1 MSFLVPL
8 ALSLFGLAAPLVLLY
23 FIRLRRREQRVSS
36 LLLWQALAQEPKA
49 PALFQRFQRDPLLIL
64 QLLALL
70 AASLALARPVVTL
83 LGEGERKVVIVLD
96 TSASMKARDVA
107 PSRFEVARAEAA
119 ALVRGLREGT
129 AVMVIE
135 AGTQPKVAAALGAD
149 HGRALAAIHAAAARD
164 LPNRLA
170 DAIRTARGLI
180 GTDPGAEI
188 HVFTD
193 GAFAAAPEAD
203 DPRIRWVGAG
213 RRSHNVGITKLAV
226 RRTYR
231 GVGNY
236 EAFVS
241 LANFSSQAQSFS
253 FTLKV
258 DDRAI
263 VERAITLAPHVHRS
277 LILPFRHFQAA
288 HIIAELG
295 IDDDLRADNVA
306 HAVLPPPRNVAVTLV
321 SHGNRFLENVLRTDP
336 EVALQLVTP
345 ERYAGGMGDA
355 DVVVLDSVTPP
366 KVGAG
371 RYIFVNVVP
380 PDVPIELLGKVERPT
395 VVDWDRAHAV
405 MRHVE
410 FSKVAVAQAMRLRPL
425 APGRAL
431 VETLGGPL
439 IYALEEPDRR
449 ALLLGFDLFE
459 ADLPLRV
466 AFPLIM
472 SNAIRWL
479 HPSGHASLEFAAGQP
494 LMVPVAH
501 GVEAARFVTPSGR
514 TADVRVV
521 RGAASYSDA
530 DEVGL
535 YTVVTAR
542 GSTRVAV
549 NLMDADESNLAPQP
563 LPATPAAAAAALVPV
578 ERELW
583 PYFVALA
590 ACLFALEGLLYWR
603 RESARRL
610 RLPESAG
617 GRWAL
622 ALRGATLA
630 ALAAALL
637 RPTVP
642 QLADRMNVV
651 FLLDASDSLS
661 QTARARALQFVE
673 QAVAARHADDRHGVV
688 VFGADAAVAQPPAAH
703 SGVELAGV
711 KVDGRGTNIFQ
722 AIQLALALLPP
733 DQANRIVLLSDGR
746 QNAGDALA
754 AARVAK
760 GAGADLR
767 YVLAPLGFE
776 QEVVAQELVL
786 PQEVKF
792 GEPFYA
798 RVVAW
803 SHKETDGRLSLF
815 RNGEFVG
822 SQRVH
827 LTPGKNVLSYRQAL
841 ELDGVHVY
849 QAAIEVP
856 GDTIEENN
864 RAVGTVLV
872 RGRPRV
878 LIADRD
884 RQHAQPL
891 AAALRSQ
898 RIEVAVVDPAGIPKD
913 VAALQR
919 YDGVILSDISAVRLN
934 RNQMAQIRNYVRDHG
949 GGLIMVGGEESF
961 GLGGYY
967 KTPIEEALPVTMEVR
982 QKVDIPNLSIVL
994 SIDRS
999 GSMSMATSGRVTPLD
1014 LAKEAAHLVIDLL
1027 DARTEVGVQSW
1038 DTEAT
1043 WTVPLAPA
1051 RNKAQIY
1058 NAIASLKA
1066 GGGTNGFPAL
1076 NEAHR
1081 VLVPRPATLK
1091 HVIFLSDGQMFRQDF
1106 QDLVTR
1112 MARDQITVSTVA
1124 LGTSSDQALMANIA
1138 RWGRGRYYYTED
1150 TQTITRIFALETQ
1163 LASDATMVEQLF
1175 RPRVTDPGH
1184 EAMQDIDWK
1193 RAPTLGGYVAT
1204 STKSSAAELLTSHR
1218 DDPVLATWRYGLGR
1232 AAAFTSDANARWAG
1246 SWLQWPE
1253 FNKFWSQLVR
1263 WTLRSATTGDT
1274 AVSVVRRDGH
1284 GEVFVDA
1291 VDANGAFINF
1301 LETEIG
1307 VVAPDRSRTVID
1319 LEQVGP
1325 GRYLGRFAA
1334 AQEGVY
1340 LVGMTQRKGDRV
1352 LGSQLTGLVVP
1363 YAEELRELGPDENLL
1378 KELAEATGGS
1388 ELSDPRSV
1396 FLEARRPFRVALDI
1410 WPWLVALAAA
1420 LVLPEIALRRADLG
1434 AWLRRRRKPDRA

>member
-1 MSFLVPL
+1 MSFLAPL
-8 ALSLFGLAAPLVLLY
+8 ALSLFGLAVPLVLLY
-23 FIRLRRREQRVSS
+23 FIRLQRREQTVSS
-36 LLLWQALAQEPKA
+36 LLLWQAVVQEPKA

-64 QLLALL
+64 QLLAL
-70 AASLALARPVVTL
+70 AAAALALARPVVTL

-96 TSASMKARDVA
+96 ASASMKATDVA
-107 PSRFEVARAEAA
+107 PSRFEAARAGAA
-119 ALVRGLREGT
+119 ALVRELRAGT

-135 AGTQPKVAAALGAD
+135 AGSQPKVAAALGTD
-149 HGRALAAIHAAAARD
+149 HDRALAAIDAAAPRD
-164 LPNRLA
+164 LPNRLTE
-170 DAIRTARGLI
+170 AIRTARGLV
-180 GTDPGAEI
+180 GTDPRAEI

-193 GAFAAAPEAD
+193 GAFATVPDAD
-203 DPRIRWVGAG
+203 DPRIRWVGVG
-213 RRSHNVGITKLAV
+213 RRSNNVGITRLAV
-226 RRTYR
+226 RKTYR
-231 GVGNY
+231 GAGNY

-241 LANFSSQAQSFS
+241 VANFSSEEQRFG
-253 FTLKV
+253 FVLKV
-258 DDRAI
+258 DERAI
-263 VERAITLAPHVHRS
+263 VERALTLAPNVHRS
-277 LILPFRHFQAA
+277 LILPFRHFEAA
-288 HIIAELG
+288 HITAEIG
-295 IDDDLRADNVA
+295 IDDDLRADNIA
-306 HAVLPPPRNVAVTLV
+306 HAVMPPPRSVAVTLV
-321 SHGNRFLENVLRTDP
+321 TSGNRFLENVLSTDP
-336 EVALQLVTP
+336 EVALQVVTP
-345 ERYAGGMGDA
+345 DRYAGGMGDA

-366 KVGAG
+366 KVGPG

-380 PDVPIELLGKVERPT
+380 PDVPIELLGRADRPT
-395 VVDWDRAHAV
+395 VIDWDRAHAV

-410 FSKVAVAQAMRLRPL
+410 FSKVAVARAMRLRPL

-466 AFPLIM
+466 AFPLIV

-494 LMVPVAH
+494 LVVPVAH
-501 GVEAARFVTPSGR
+501 GVETARFIAPSGR
-514 TADVRVV
+514 TADARVV
-521 RGAASYSDA
+521 RGAASYSDT

-535 YTVVTAR
+535 YSVVTAR
-542 GSTRVAV
+542 GSPRVAV

-563 LPATPAAAAAALVPV
+563 LPATPPAAADTLVPL

-590 ACLFALEGLLYWR
+590 LALFALEGLLYWR
-603 RESARRL
+603 RESAGRL
-610 RLPESAG
+610 RLPASTG
-617 GRWAL
+617 GRLSL
-622 ALRGATLA
+622 ALRGALLV
-630 ALAAALL
+630 ALAGALL
-637 RPTVP
+637 KPTVS

-651 FLLDASDSLS
+651 FLLDSSDSLS
-661 QTARARALQFVE
+661 RAARARALQFVE
-673 QAVAARHADDRHGVV
+673 AAVAARHPEDRHGVV
-688 VFGADAAVAQPPAAH
+688 VFGADAAIAQPPAAH
-703 SGVELAGV
+703 PGVELAET

-754 AARVAK
+754 AARTAK
-760 GAGADLR
+760 RTGAEVS
-767 YVLAPLGFE
+767 YVLAPLAFD

-798 RVVAW
+798 RLVAW
-803 SHKETDGRLSLF
+803 SHKETDARVALY

-822 SQRVH
+822 SQRVR
-827 LTPGKNVLSYRQAL
+827 LTPGKNVLSYRQAI

-849 QAAIEVP
+849 QAAIEVA
-856 GDTIEENN
+856 GDAIEQNN

-884 RQHAQPL
+884 RRHAQPL
-891 AAALRSQ
+891 AAALRAQ
-898 RIEVAVVDPAGIPKD
+898 RIEVQVVEPAAIPKD
-913 VAALQR
+913 VTTLQR
-919 YDGVILSDISAVRLN
+919 YDGVILSDVSAVRLN
-934 RNQMAQIRNYVRDHG
+934 RSQMAHIRDYVRDRG
-949 GGLIMVGGEESF
+949 GGLVMVGGEESF

-967 KTPIEEALPVTMEVR
+967 KTPVEEALPVTMEVR

-999 GSMSMATSGRVTPLD
+999 GSMSMATSGSVTPLD
-1014 LAKEAAHLVIDLL
+1014 LAKEAAHLVVDLL

-1038 DTEAT
+1038 DTEAA
-1043 WTVPLAPA
+1043 WTVPLGPA

-1081 VLVPRPATLK
+1081 ALQPRPATLK

-1112 MARDQITVSTVA
+1112 MARDHITVSTVA
-1124 LGTSSDQALMANIA
+1124 LGRSSDQALMANIA

-1150 TQTITRIFALETQ
+1150 TQTIARIFALETQ
-1163 LASDATMVEQLF
+1163 LASDATMVEQPF
-1175 RPRVTDPGH
+1175 RPRLLDPGH
-1184 EAMQDIDWK
+1184 EALQDIDWK
-1193 RAPTLGGYVAT
+1193 RVPTLGGYVAT
-1204 STKSSAAELLTSHR
+1204 SLKSSAAELLTSHR

-1246 SWLQWPE
+1246 AWLQWPE

-1263 WTLRSATTGDT
+1263 WTLRSAQTGDT
-1274 AVSVVRRDGH
+1274 SVSVVRRDGH

-1301 LETEIG
+1301 LETQIG

-1334 AQEGVY
+1334 NQEGVY

-1378 KELAEATGGS
+1378 KELAEATGGG
-1388 ELSDPRSV
+1388 ELSDPRAV
-1396 FLEARRPFRVALDI
+1396 FGEGRRPFGVALEI

-1420 LVLPEIALRRADLG
+1420 LVVPEIALRRADLG
-1434 AWLRRRRKPDRA
+1434 GWLRRRKRG

>member
-1 MSFLVPL
+1 MSFLAPL
-8 ALSLFGLAAPLVLLY
+8 ALSLFGLAVPLVLLY

-64 QLLALL
+64 QLLAL
-70 AASLALARPVVTL
+70 AAAALALARPVVTL

-107 PSRFEVARAEAA
+107 PSRFEAARDAA
-119 ALVRGLREGT
+119 TALVRGLREGT

-135 AGTQPKVAAALGAD
+135 AGTQPKVAAALGRD
-149 HGRALAAIHAAAARD
+149 HGRALAAINAAAARD

-170 DAIRTARGLI
+170 EAIRTARGLI
-180 GTDPGAEI
+180 GDDPGAEI

-193 GAFAAAPEAD
+193 GAFAAAPAAE
-203 DPRIRWVGAG
+203 DPRIRWIGVG
-213 RRSHNVGITKLAV
+213 RRSDNVGITKLAV

-236 EAFVS
+236 EAYVS
-241 LANFSSQAQSFS
+241 LANFSGEAQSFS
-253 FTLKV
+253 FTLRR
-258 DDRAI
+258 DGRAI
-263 VERAITLAPHVHRS
+263 VERAVTLAPQVHRS
-277 LILPFRHFQAA
+277 LILPFRHSRAA
-288 HIIAELG
+288 HITAELG

-336 EVALQLVTP
+336 EVALQVVTP

-366 KVGAG
+366 RVGPG

-380 PDVPIELLGKVERPT
+380 PDVPIELLGRVERPA

-431 VETLGGPL
+431 VETLSGPL
-439 IYALEEPDRR
+439 IYALEEPERR

-494 LMVPVAH
+494 LVVPVAH
-501 GVEAARFVTPSGR
+501 GIEAARFITPSGR
-514 TADVRVV
+514 TADARVV
-521 RGAASYSDA
+521 RGAASYSDT
-530 DEVGL
+530 DEAGL

-549 NLMDADESNLAPQP
+549 NLMDADESNLAPQQ
-563 LPATPAAAAAALVPV
+563 LPATPAAAAAVLVPV

-583 PYFVALA
+583 LYFVALA
-590 ACLFALEGLLYWR
+590 VFLFVLEGLLYWR
-603 RESARRL
+603 RETAGRL
-610 RLPESAG
+610 RLPEGAG

-622 ALRGATLA
+622 ALRGATVV
-630 ALAAALL
+630 ALATALFA
-637 RPTVP
+637 PTISRF
-642 QLADRMNVV
+642 ADRMNVV
-651 FLLDASDSLS
+651 FLLDVSDSLS
-661 QTARARALQFVE
+661 QAARARALRFVE
-673 QAVAARHADDRHGVV
+673 EAVAARRADDRHGVV

-703 SGVELAGV
+703 AGVELAEV

-722 AIQLALALLPP
+722 AIQLAAALLPP

-754 AARVAK
+754 AARAAK
-760 GAGADLR
+760 SAGADLR

-776 QEVVAQELVL
+776 QEVVAQELIL

-792 GEPFYA
+792 GEPFHA
-798 RVVAW
+798 RLVAW
-803 SHKETDGRLSLF
+803 SHTEADGRVSLF

-822 SQRVH
+822 SQRVR

-841 ELDGVHVY
+841 ELEGVHVY
-849 QAAIEVP
+849 QAVIEVA
-856 GDTIEENN
+856 GDTIEQNN

-884 RQHAQPL
+884 RRHAQPL

-898 RIEVAVVDPAGIPKD
+898 RIEVAVVEPSGIPKD
-913 VAALQR
+913 LAP
-919 YDGVILSDISAVRLN
+919 YDGVILSDVSAVRLN
-934 RNQMAQIRNYVRDHG
+934 RRQMAQIRDYVRDRG

-967 KTPIEEALPVTMEVR
+967 RTPIEEALPVTMEVR

-999 GSMSMATSGRVTPLD
+999 GSMSMAGSSKLTPLD
-1014 LAKEAAHLVIDLL
+1014 LAKEAAHLVVDLL

-1038 DTEAT
+1038 DTEAH
-1043 WTVPLAPA
+1043 WTVPLGPA
-1051 RNKAQIY
+1051 RNKTQIY

-1081 VLVPRPATLK
+1081 VLGPRPATLK

-1124 LGTSSDQALMANIA
+1124 LGTGSDQTLMANIA

-1163 LASDATMVEQLF
+1163 LASDATMVEQPF
-1175 RPRVTDPGH
+1175 RPRVADAGH

-1193 RAPTLGGYVAT
+1193 RVPTLGGYVAT
-1204 STKSSAAELLTSHR
+1204 SAKASAAELLTSHR

-1246 SWLQWPE
+1246 AWLQWPE

-1263 WTLRSATTGDT
+1263 WTLRSAQTGDT

-1291 VDANGAFINF
+1291 IDANGAFINF
-1301 LETEIG
+1301 LETEVG

-1334 AQEGVY
+1334 TQEGVY

-1388 ELSDPRSV
+1388 ELSDPRDV
-1396 FLEARRPFRVALDI
+1396 FREARRPFRVAVDI
-1410 WPWLVALAAA
+1410 WPWLVVLAAA

-1434 AWLRRRRKPDRA
+1434 AWLRRRKRVR

>member
-1 MSFLVPL
+1 MSFLAPL
-8 ALSLFGLAAPLVLLY
+8 ALSLFGLAVPLVLLY

-36 LLLWQALAQEPKA
+36 LLLWQAVVQEPKA

-96 TSASMKARDVA
+96 TSASMKASDVT
-107 PSRFEVARAEAA
+107 PSRFAAARAEAA

-135 AGTQPKVAAALGAD
+135 AGTQPKVAAALGSD
-149 HGRALAAIHAAAARD
+149 HGRALAAIHGAAARD

-170 DAIRTARGLI
+170 EAIRTARGLI

-203 DPRIRWVGAG
+203 DPRIRWVGVG

-226 RRTYR
+226 RKTYR

-241 LANFSSQAQSFS
+241 LANFSNDVQRFS
-253 FTLKV
+253 FTLRL
-258 DDRAI
+258 DDRPI
-263 VERAITLAPHVHRS
+263 VDRAITLAPNVHRS

-288 HIIAELG
+288 HITAELG
-295 IDDDLRADNVA
+295 IDDDLRSDNVA
-306 HAVLPPPRNVAVTLV
+306 YAVLPPPRNVVVTLV
-321 SHGNRFLENVLRTDP
+321 TQGNRFLENVLRTDP
-336 EVALQLVTP
+336 EVALQVVTP

-355 DVVVLDSVTPP
+355 DIVVLDSVTPP
-366 KVGAG
+366 RVGPG

-380 PDVPIELLGKVERPT
+380 PDVPIELLGRVERPT
-395 VVDWDRAHAV
+395 VVDWDRSHAV

-439 IYALEEPDRR
+439 VYALEEPERR

-479 HPSGHASLEFAAGQP
+479 HPSGHASLEFAAGEP
-494 LMVPVAH
+494 LVVPVAH
-501 GVEAARFVTPSGR
+501 GVEAARFITPSGR
-514 TADVRVV
+514 TADARVV
-521 RGAASYSDA
+521 RGAASYSDT

-535 YTVVTAR
+535 YTVITAR

-549 NLMDADESNLAPQP
+549 NLMDAEESNLAPQP
-563 LPATPAAAAAALVPV
+563 LPAAPAAAAATLVPV

-590 ACLFALEGLLYWR
+590 ICLFALEGLLYWR
-603 RESARRL
+603 RESAGRL

-622 ALRGATLA
+622 ALRGAALV
-630 ALAAALL
+630 ALAAALF

-651 FLLDASDSLS
+651 FLLDSSDSLS

-703 SGVELAGV
+703 SGVELADV

-754 AARVAK
+754 AARAAK
-760 GAGADLR
+760 STGADLR

-792 GEPFYA
+792 GEPFHA
-798 RVVAW
+798 RLVAW
-803 SHKETDGRLSLF
+803 SRKETDGRVSLF
-815 RNGEFVG
+815 RNREFVG

-856 GDTIEENN
+856 GDTIEQNN

-898 RIEVAVVDPAGIPKD
+898 RIEVAVVDAAGIPKD
-913 VAALQR
+913 LAP
-919 YDGVILSDISAVRLN
+919 YDGVILSDVSAVRLN
-934 RNQMAQIRNYVRDHG
+934 RSQMARIRDYVRDRG

-999 GSMSMATSGRVTPLD
+999 GSMSMTTSGKITPLD

-1027 DARTEVGVQSW
+1027 DARSEVGVQSW
-1038 DTEAT
+1038 DTEVQ
-1043 WTVPLAPA
+1043 WTVPLGPA

-1058 NAIASLKA
+1058 NAIASIKA

-1150 TQTITRIFALETQ
+1150 TQTIARIFTLETQ

-1175 RPRVTDPGH
+1175 RPRLIDPGH
-1184 EAMQDIDWK
+1184 EALQEIDWK

-1204 STKSSAAELLTSHR
+1204 SMKSSAAELLTSHR

-1246 SWLQWPE
+1246 AWLQWPE

-1263 WTLRSATTGDT
+1263 WTLRPASSGDT
-1274 AVSVVRRDGH
+1274 SVSVVRRDGQ

-1291 VDANGAFINF
+1291 VDAKGAFINF
-1301 LETEIG
+1301 LETQIG

-1325 GRYLGRFAA
+1325 GRYLGRFPAT
-1334 AQEGVY
+1334 QEGVY

-1352 LGSQLTGLVVP
+1352 LGSQLAGLVVP

-1378 KELAEATGGS
+1378 QELAEATGGA
-1388 ELSDPRSV
+1388 ELSDPRAV

-1410 WPWLVALAAA
+1410 WPWVVALAA
-1420 LVLPEIALRRADLG
+1420 LLMVPEIALRRADLG
-1434 AWLRRRRKPDRA
+1434 AWLRRRKRARA